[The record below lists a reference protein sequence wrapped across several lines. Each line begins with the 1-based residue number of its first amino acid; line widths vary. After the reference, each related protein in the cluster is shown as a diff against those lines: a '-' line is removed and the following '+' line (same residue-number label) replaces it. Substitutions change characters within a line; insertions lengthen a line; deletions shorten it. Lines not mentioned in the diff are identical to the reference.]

1 MPLRLREEI
10 QTLPRP
16 GRLIEGLDLEVS
28 TARSDALASL
38 EKAFQISGIENP
50 AREARISLC
59 AASGLSPVA
68 LIIDPLEPLGSAAS
82 KVQEVAARR
91 ATGEPLSR
99 ILGKREFWGLSLAI
113 TRHVLDPRPETETIV
128 EAALSIFSDCRH
140 NPLRILDLGVGSGAL
155 LCALLT
161 EFGAA
166 RGVGVD
172 ISTHA
177 AEVARAN
184 LQACGLSLRAEIRV
198 GDWTSGLAGRLDLIV
213 SNPPYIPTADLAG
226 LPREVRDFDP
236 ALALDGGIDGLE
248 AYRRILPESRRLLA
262 PGGWLITEL
271 GVGQATDVSAIATEC
286 GFTDVKTYRDL
297 AGVDRVS
304 AAARA

>member
-1 MPLRLREEI
+1 LLDD
-10 QTLPRP
+10 
-16 GRLIEGLDLEVS
+16 GLNLEAS
-28 TARSDALASL
+28 TTRSEALAIL
-38 EKAFQISGIENP
+38 EKIFETSGIENP

-68 LIIDPLEPLGSAAS
+68 LIVDPREPLGPAAS

-99 ILGKREFWGLSLAI
+99 ILGEREFWGLSFAI
-113 TRHVLDPRPETETIV
+113 TLHVLDPRPETETIV
-128 EAALSIFSDCRH
+128 EAALSILSDRRQDR
-140 NPLRILDLGVGSGAL
+140 LRVLDVGVGSGAL

-172 ISTHA
+172 ISTDA
-177 AEVARAN
+177 VEVARAN
-184 LQACGLSLRAEIRV
+184 LQTWGLSLRAEIRV
-198 GDWTSGLAGRLDLIV
+198 GDWSSGLLGQFDLIV
-213 SNPPYIPTADLAG
+213 TNPPYIPTADLAG

-236 ALALDGGIDGLE
+236 ALALDGGVDGLD

-271 GVGQATDVSAIATEC
+271 GAGQATDVSAIATEC
-286 GFTDVKTYRDL
+286 GFTDLRTYQDL
-297 AGVDRVS
+297 AGVDRVL
-304 AAARA
+304 AAAQA